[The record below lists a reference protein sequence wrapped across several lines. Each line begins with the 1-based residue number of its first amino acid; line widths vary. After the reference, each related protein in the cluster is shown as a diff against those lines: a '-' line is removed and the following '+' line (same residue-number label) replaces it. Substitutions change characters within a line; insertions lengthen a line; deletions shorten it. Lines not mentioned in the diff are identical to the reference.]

1 MKKELNIILLLILW
15 IVLAYSVGLNPE
27 ILSFLTNYISY
38 EVTDLAAIFV
48 VLMILLSIITAWD
61 LVWTINKSLKE
72 YSKDF

>member
-15 IVLAYSVGLNPE
+15 ILLAYSVGLNPE

-38 EVTDLAAIFV
+38 EVNDIAAIFV
-48 VLMILLSIITAWD
+48 ILMVILSIITAWT
-61 LVWTINKSLKE
+61 LVYTINKSVKE

>member
-1 MKKELNIILLLILW
+1 MKKEINILLLLIFW

-38 EVTDLAAIFV
+38 DINDIAAVFV
-48 VLMILLSIITAWD
+48 ILMVILSIITARN
-61 LVWTINKSLKE
+61 LVYTINKSLKE

>member
-1 MKKELNIILLLILW
+1 MKKEINIILLLILW

-38 EVTDLAAIFV
+38 EINDIAAVFV
-48 VLMILLSIITAWD
+48 ILMVILSIITAWG
-61 LVWTINKSLKE
+61 LIWSIIKSLKE